1 MSLASHDPIPFGEV
15 LDAVTSL
22 PTEDQL
28 ALVDIVK
35 HRLAEQSRKEIAA
48 SVQEAR
54 RDFLDGKCRPT
65 TVDQLRDEILS

>member
-1 MSLASHDPIPFGEV
+1 MSISSHDPVLFGEI
-15 LDAVTSL
+15 LDAVAEL
-22 PTEDQL
+22 PADDQL

-35 HRLAEQSRKEIAA
+35 HRLAEQARREIVA

-54 RDFLDGKCRPT
+54 KEFLDGQCRPT

>member
-1 MSLASHDPIPFGEV
+1 MSISSHNPVPFGEI
-15 LDAVTSL
+15 LDAVAGL

-28 ALVDIVK
+28 ALLDIVK
-35 HRLAEQSRKEIAA
+35 HRLAEQARTEIVA

-54 RDFLDGKCRPT
+54 KEFLDGKCRPT

>member
-1 MSLASHDPIPFGEV
+1 MSISSHEPVPFGEI
-15 LDAVTSL
+15 LDAVAAL
-22 PTEDQL
+22 PAEDQL

-35 HRLAEQSRKEIAA
+35 HRLADQARKQIVA

-54 RDFLDGKCRPT
+54 KEFLEGKCRPA